1 MRWVKAVIVVLLVLS
16 LGSLLHYTLPRQEVV
31 RIVGVETRLET
42 FGFNRFFFASAPPG
56 MGASATRDVRY
67 IESLR
72 PDRRERVF
80 RNEDT
85 GWGWPPFFKM
95 NSADMQARA
104 RDLVSTAEEPRWVRL
119 RYYGIRSQ
127 LFSIY
132 PNVLSVTQVQDP
144 DDVGLPWVRIT
155 AFAALAGLALWV
167 WLRLRRFRQERLD
180 PLVAEVVGRKRAA
193 RGRVAA
199 FFDRL
204 HERLFGRK

>member
-1 MRWVKAVIVVLLVLS
+1 
-16 LGSLLHYTLPRQEVV
+16 
-31 RIVGVETRLET
+31 
-42 FGFNRFFFASAPPG
+42 